1 MRRKTVPDPSQRK
14 EASYT
19 YTWIMDCAKQK
30 IPNERQLPSW
40 TMLIHWYGSATSH
53 RNRNSCRWYW
63 CGCKRLQIRTVL
75 VEVSVHSN
83 ELISCPES
91 AWTWM
96 LNCWKWRRRYCKW
109 LENAYDSCLKVKVSC
124 WNVSWNYQVWTI
136 FYNEQFSV
144 QNGDPGAPATC
155 AAVKHRRSS
164 GDYTTVLCCYGVRLL
179 LM

>member
-1 MRRKTVPDPSQRK
+1 
-14 EASYT
+14 
-19 YTWIMDCAKQK
+19 
-30 IPNERQLPSW
+30 
-40 TMLIHWYGSATSH
+40 MLIHWYRSATSH

-155 AAVKHRRSS
+155 AAVKHRRHQEVIRFVCA
-164 GDYTTVLCCYGVRLL
+164 VLGLSPWRDMNCFRLL
-179 LM
+179 YFNLVYFCWFYQSGYE